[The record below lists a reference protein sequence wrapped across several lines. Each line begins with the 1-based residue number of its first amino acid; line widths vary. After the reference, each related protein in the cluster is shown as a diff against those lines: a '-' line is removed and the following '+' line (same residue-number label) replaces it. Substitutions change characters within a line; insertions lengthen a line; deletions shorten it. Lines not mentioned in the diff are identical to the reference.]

1 MRHLS
6 GRPLTVAGGLLLGLL
21 LAAVLLALNVMG
33 VHVDERPPPRA
44 VASARPG
51 TPLTGNQP
59 ELTRALLSRADL
71 GARFTPAPVP
81 PSTPAAAAT
90 HRPEPAA
97 PPVAA
102 PSAPAT
108 RAERCRTL
116 FDAPWRLIPAGHE
129 LTDQAM
135 TDLGPSGGTG
145 GSAPAPP
152 LLPRLRQT
160 LSLFADDGAAAAYD
174 AIRASVDD
182 CRSFETTLEDGTL
195 ATIALHELEVASG
208 GADGAYA
215 VRITATGGDR
225 TFTGYL
231 AVGRVG
237 QMLSVL
243 RTVGPEGT
251 VDSGDADL
259 TLDLAVDK
267 MELIDGL
274 TDAD

>member
-1 MRHLS
+1 MRHLG

-44 VASARPG
+44 ATTTRPG

-59 ELTRALLSRADL
+59 ELTRALLSRTDL
-71 GARFTPAPVP
+71 GDRFTPAPTP
-81 PSTPAAAAT
+81 PAPSRTPDAT
-90 HRPEPAA
+90 EPAPEPSVPDA
-97 PPVAA
+97 PVP
-102 PSAPAT
+102 

-116 FDAPWRLIPAGHE
+116 FDAPWELVPTGHE
-129 LTDQAM
+129 LTDQAT
-135 TDLGPSGGTG
+135 TDLNPSGGTG
-145 GSAPAPP
+145 GSAPALP

-160 LSLFADDGAAAAYD
+160 LSRFADDGAAAAYD
-174 AIRASVDD
+174 AIRTSVAD
-182 CRSFETTLEDGTL
+182 CRTFETTLEDGTL
-195 ATIALHELEVASG
+195 ATVSLHELEVASG

-215 VRITATGGDR
+215 VRITAVGGDR
-225 TFTGYL
+225 VLTGYL

-251 VDSGDADL
+251 VDSGDADP

-267 MELIDGL
+267 MELIEDL
-274 TDAD
+274 IDSD

>member
-44 VASARPG
+44 AATTTGAG

-71 GARFTPAPVP
+71 GERFTPAP
-81 PSTPAAAAT
+81 TPTAVTAT
-90 HRPEPAA
+90 TRPPEPAA
-97 PPVAA
+97 PSTTA
-102 PSAPAT
+102 PSAPAA

-116 FDAPWRLIPAGHE
+116 FDAPWELVPAGHA

-135 TDLGPSGGTG
+135 TDLNPSGGTG

-174 AIRASVDD
+174 AIRTSVAD
-182 CRSFETTLEDGTL
+182 CRTFETTLEDGTS
-195 ATIALHELEVASG
+195 ATVSLHELEVTGG

-225 TFTGYL
+225 TLTGYL

-267 MELIDGL
+267 MELLDGVM
-274 TDAD
+274 DSD

>member
-44 VASARPG
+44 AESARPG

-71 GARFTPAPVP
+71 GERFTPAPT
-81 PSTPAAAAT
+81 PSTTVTTAT
-90 HRPEPAA
+90 RPPEPAE
-97 PPVAA
+97 PPTAV
-102 PSAPAT
+102 PSAPVA

-116 FDAPWRLIPAGHE
+116 FDAPWELVPTGLE

-135 TDLGPSGGTG
+135 TDLSPSGGGTG
-145 GSAPAPP
+145 GRAPALP

-160 LSLFADDGAAAAYD
+160 LSMFADDGAVAAYD
-174 AIRASVDD
+174 AIRTSVAD
-182 CRSFETTLEDGTL
+182 CRTFETTLEDGTP
-195 ATIALHELEVASG
+195 ATISLRELEVASG

-215 VRITATGGDR
+215 VRITAVGGDR
-225 TFTGYL
+225 TLTGYL

-267 MELIDGL
+267 MELIEGL
-274 TDAD
+274 MDSD